1 MSGCLVYCVSA
12 HGYGHASRSAALVSA
27 LRARLP
33 RLELVVRTAVPAA
46 LFDGA
51 GARVEAVDGARYGRM
66 LQKDALRVD
75 MEASLSEQ
83 LALAS
88 RWGEVV
94 ASEAARLRELGARLV
109 VSDAGAAPLQAA
121 VELGLPAVAVTNFTW
136 DWIFAEYAR
145 EDPRWAE
152 PARVHARG
160 CSGAR
165 LIRLPMSA
173 PMSAFEAVEDAPLL
187 VRRSAST
194 REAARA
200 ALGLEGERRPVVLHA
215 FGGFDPPAPSGSDD
229 LSGFLFLGFGAKPAA
244 LRAEWRALP
253 PRPPIPFVDLLLA
266 CDAVLGKP
274 GYGTLAEARAQRCPM
289 AFVPRSDFPECRY
302 LMRWA
307 ALHTVGRALALEDF
321 EAGRWREALEA
332 VVGAGPWPP
341 LRDDG
346 AQVIAARLAELL

>member
-1 MSGCLVYCVSA
+1 MAGRLVYCVSA
-12 HGYGHASRSAALVSA
+12 HGYGHASRSAALVHA
-27 LRARLP
+27 LRRRLP
-33 RLELVVRTAVPAA
+33 ELEIVVRTAVPAA

-75 MEASLSEQ
+75 MEASLAEQ

-88 RWGEVV
+88 VWEETV
-94 ASEAARLRELGARLV
+94 ASETASLDDLEARLV
-109 VSDAGAAPLQAA
+109 VSDAGAVPLEAA
-121 VELGLPAVAVTNFTW
+121 ARLGVPGVAVTNFTW
-136 DWIFAEYAR
+136 DWIFAQYAR
-145 EDPRWAE
+145 EDPRWAG
-152 PARVHARG
+152 PARAHARG
-160 CSGAR
+160 LAGAR
-165 LIRLPMSA
+165 LIRLPLSA
-173 PMSAFEAVEDAPLL
+173 PMTGFGSEEDAPLL
-187 VRRSAST
+187 VRRSTST
-194 REAARA
+194 REAARR

-215 FGGFDPPAPSGSDD
+215 FGGFEPPVPSGSDD
-229 LSGFLFLGFGAKPAA
+229 LSGFLFLGFGRKPPG
-244 LRAEWRALP
+244 LRAEWRGLP

-274 GYGTLAEARAQRCPM
+274 GYGTLSESAAHRCPM

-302 LMRWA
+302 LMQWA
-307 ALHTVGRALALEDF
+307 GRHSVGRALALEDF

-346 AQVIAARLAELL
+346 AEVIAARLAELL